1 VALYS
6 RKQYEHQLQAVDA
19 ASSCISASI
28 AGSDYAGRLNPYIDD
43 YVDMV
48 EYFWAK
54 CPITRKKLDQPGPD
68 VKTIATVF
76 FSLVSGKHVG
86 GFQGNQFEAV
96 LERVRRKLKGKLLG
110 TRLILM
116 DNDKKP
122 KCADKENH
130 KQPCACKPLTLAR
143 LAQQAEADCH
153 D

>member
-1 VALYS
+1 MALYS
-6 RKQYEHQLQAVDA
+6 KKKYELQLQAVDA

-28 AGSDYAGRLNPYIDD
+28 AGSDYMGRLDPYIDD
-43 YVDMV
+43 YVEMS

-68 VKTIATVF
+68 VRTIATVF
-76 FSLVSGKHVG
+76 FSLVQGKNVG
-86 GFQGNQFEAV
+86 GFEGNRFEAV

-110 TRLILM
+110 ARLILM

-122 KCADKENH
+122 KCNDTENH

-143 LAQQAEADCH
+143 LAQAQGLDAQ
-153 D
+153 